1 MFGCLTCCSGSLLDT
16 GNLMTAR
23 VIKCV
28 VVGDSG
34 VGKTCLLQVIT
45 TILAVMTDARPVVL
59 SMMVLVI

>member
-1 MFGCLTCCSGSLLDT
+1 MFECLTCCSGSLLDSGT
-16 GNLMTAR
+16 LMTAR

-45 TILAVMTDARPVVL
+45 TIFAVMTDAMPVVL
-59 SMMVLVI
+59 LIMVLAI